1 MKPVFNFLI
10 AFCLLLSASSF
21 QIIKTTLTVTVR
33 DELGNTVEGAT
44 VQLFE
49 KEEDYTTEK
58 NVAATGVTD
67 KKGVLKLKDLKAI
80 SYYILIKKDD
90 KDNSGGGEQVGKLEA
105 KKINKVTV
113 IIQ

>member
-44 VQLFE
+44 RFSYL
-49 KEEDYTTEK
+49 
-58 NVAATGVTD
+58 
-67 KKGVLKLKDLKAI
+67 KK
-80 SYYILIKKDD
+80 
-90 KDNSGGGEQVGKLEA
+90 
-105 KKINKVTV
+105 KKITPQKKM
-113 IIQ
+113 